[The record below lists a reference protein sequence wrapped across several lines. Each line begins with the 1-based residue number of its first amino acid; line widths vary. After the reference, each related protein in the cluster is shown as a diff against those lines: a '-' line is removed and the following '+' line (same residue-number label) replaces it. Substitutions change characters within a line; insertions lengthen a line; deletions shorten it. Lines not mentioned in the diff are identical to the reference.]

1 MALSDAQQRLE
12 EKVHAIE
19 QRTDLDSRTK
29 QIMAR
34 NLQELESRRFEVL
47 KANIETEKA
56 ARIQAS
62 KEHMEEQ
69 IHAIQSRIR
78 TFAILLPPV
87 PVILIGIM
95 IFVRRR
101 RREMEGTIAAR
112 KLRS

>member
-1 MALSDAQQRLE
+1 
-12 EKVHAIE
+12 
-19 QRTDLDSRTK
+19 
-29 QIMAR
+29 
-34 NLQELESRRFEVL
+34 
-47 KANIETEKA
+47 
-56 ARIQAS
+56 
-62 KEHMEEQ
+62 MEEQ
-69 IHAIQSRIR
+69 IQAIQSRIR